1 MAQNGVLNA
10 QRIYTK
16 LTRLRDVV
24 NRLCKEADQLRSPR
38 PLYFPLDQ
46 ASALIHEAQEAAWVW
61 MQELSKPADPKADTA
76 ILPRVEVIDRPSDR
90 EGTLRHYPAPPRQVV
105 TG

>member
-1 MAQNGVLNA
+1 MTRNGILDA
-10 QRIYTK
+10 QRIYTN

-24 NRLCKEADQLRSPR
+24 NRLCREAEQLQVPR
-38 PLYFPLDQ
+38 PVYFPLD
-46 ASALIHEAQEAAWVW
+46 ASSALIHEAQEAAWVW

-76 ILPRVEVIDRPSDR
+76 ILPVIAA
-90 EGTLRHYPAPPRQVV
+90 APRRQAV